1 MTTRI
6 GSTVERLLVRTW
18 NLFHGNTQPPGRQA
32 FLREMVRLA
41 ASDRPGVLCL
51 QEVPVWALGLL
62 DDWSGLVAVGRVA
75 QPPTFGPLPSTAELG
90 RIITELDHG
99 LLRSAFTGQANA
111 ILLGPELRVVESR
124 DVILNPF
131 RFRRAQARR
140 LDLGI
145 IPRLAWGKE
154 RRVMQ
159 AVRVR
164 RGDQTLVIANTHVT
178 GSRDKRIP
186 DAELLRAAV
195 FVDGMAR
202 PDEPVL
208 LCGDF
213 NLSVRNSRTL
223 ADLASRE
230 WGFEGPTATGI
241 DHVLARGL
249 EAGAPRVWPKEARML
264 DGRVLSDH
272 APVEREVA

>member
-1 MTTRI
+1 
-6 GSTVERLLVRTW
+6 
-18 NLFHGNTQPPGRQA
+18 
-32 FLREMVRLA
+32 MVRLA
-41 ASDRPGVLCL
+41 SSDRPDVLCL

-62 DDWSGLVAVGRVA
+62 DDWSGLAAVGEVA
-75 QPPTFGPLPSTAELG
+75 QRPTFGPFPSTAELG
-90 RIITELDHG
+90 RILTDLDHG

-111 ILLGPELRVVESR
+111 ILLGPRLRVLESR
-124 DVILNPF
+124 HVILNPF

-140 LDLGI
+140 LGLGI
-145 IPRLAWGKE
+145 VPRLAWSKE
-154 RRVMQ
+154 RRILQ
-159 AVRVR
+159 AARVR
-164 RGDQTLVIANTHVT
+164 RGDETLVIANTHVT

-195 FVDGMAR
+195 FVDGLAR

-223 ADLASRE
+223 ADLTSPE
-230 WGFEGPTATGI
+230 WGFEGPTPTGI
-241 DHVLARGL
+241 DHVLVRGR
-249 EAGAPRVWPKEARML
+249 EASAPRSWPKERRLL